1 MNWSLC
7 GTHLCLWKLEM
18 SVYVGRNLPR
28 TGSQDQEGVKEHQ
41 RMEPWEGLGAAST
54 IVTPLPSPNLVFSSP
69 FSPHSG
75 DLGGAGFP
83 PPLVLPET
91 LSSSF
96 YLGFLMPNGASGQGH
111 PADQG
116 CQHYLPPQA
125 ENSSGSSR
133 EDMGNISTTYALH
146 TNLAL
151 QAELQPR
158 SQPCAPLLF
167 CNFYHTQ
174 TSMYSWDLLRNRTCS
189 LPVYI
194 LGLFLSRGDV
204 PTRPSLLCAPL

>member
-1 MNWSLC
+1 MSQLKILHATTKKDHLCRNKDQRSCVLQIRPNTAKYIFIFNHKKSQLFKWIPMNWSLC

-96 YLGFLMPNGASGQGH
+96 YLGFLMPNGASG
-111 PADQG
+111 
-116 CQHYLPPQA
+116 
-125 ENSSGSSR
+125 
-133 EDMGNISTTYALH
+133 
-146 TNLAL
+146 
-151 QAELQPR
+151 
-158 SQPCAPLLF
+158 
-167 CNFYHTQ
+167 
-174 TSMYSWDLLRNRTCS
+174 
-189 LPVYI
+189 
-194 LGLFLSRGDV
+194 
-204 PTRPSLLCAPL
+204 